1 MGIFLIILIL
11 IFLFWPW
18 IVKWFRGF
26 MARRAEDA
34 LRRMMGMPSR
44 KEERRRAQAAGRG
57 DSGGR
62 KSASRANAYSQHHES
77 VSVAAVMRQYAEDV
91 EYTEYHEYS
100 SEEIIG
106 EGVRVK
112 THREYHESQISDAE
126 YVEIDS
132 GNKK

>member
-1 MGIFLIILIL
+1 
-11 IFLFWPW
+11 
-18 IVKWFRGF
+18 

-44 KEERRRAQAAGRG
+44 KEERRRARDAERGEKPGRRNNSDANG
-57 DSGGR
+57 FTQRG
-62 KSASRANAYSQHHES
+62 ASM
-77 VSVAAVMRQYAEDV
+77 SVAAVMRQYAEDV

-126 YVEIDS
+126 YVEIGS
-132 GNKK
+132 GKDNQRR